1 MKGRE
6 RTRSLGQVEFG
17 LVSTELRGV
26 GFTGIRPAISS
37 NVIFSQAILM
47 PSESETSQ
55 FVGTHEAGR

>member
-1 MKGRE
+1 MRGRE

-37 NVIFSQAILM
+37 NVVFSQVILM
-47 PSESETSQ
+47 QSKIETSQ
-55 FVGTHEAGR
+55 FVGIHEAGR